1 MDRDRSRDAEED
13 DAPPSRADLARMKLK
28 IIARYALIGFAPAMS
43 VAALIVAALALS
55 NTQPQT
61 DRTKSDDLT
70 SRIDSLNK
78 NLSDTR
84 NELESLKFA
93 LSREK
98 ATRGEER
105 RKLDEQDEK
114 IIQNVTRL
122 QAKLKVAP
130 TLEEQL
136 RPPASAPAAVP
147 APVGAASAPAVVPV
161 SPATN
166 TIQAAPSAQALAGKP
181 AAASAKPKAKTTDNT
196 AEQVKALREA
206 IEKFNKQ

>member
-13 DAPPSRADLARMKLK
+13 DAPPSRADLARVKLK

-55 NTQPQT
+55 NTQSQA
-61 DRTKSDDLT
+61 DRAKSDELA
-70 SRIDSLNK
+70 SRIEGLNK

-84 NELESLKFA
+84 NELESLKFT

-166 TIQAAPSAQALAGKP
+166 TIQTAPSAQAPAGKP

>member
-13 DAPPSRADLARMKLK
+13 DAPPSRADLARVKLK

-55 NTQPQT
+55 NTQSQA
-61 DRTKSDDLT
+61 DRAKSDELA
-70 SRIDSLNK
+70 SRIEGLNK

-84 NELESLKFA
+84 SELESLKFT

-161 SPATN
+161 LPATN

>member
-13 DAPPSRADLARMKLK
+13 DASPSRADLARVKLK

-55 NTQPQT
+55 NTQSQA
-61 DRTKSDDLT
+61 DRAKSDELA
-70 SRIDSLNK
+70 SRIEGLNK

-84 NELESLKFA
+84 NELESLKFT

-166 TIQAAPSAQALAGKP
+166 TIQTAPSAQAPAGKP

>member
-55 NTQPQT
+55 NTQSQA
-61 DRTKSDDLT
+61 DRAKSDELA
-70 SRIDSLNK
+70 SRIDGLNK

-84 NELESLKFA
+84 NELESLKFT

-161 SPATN
+161 LPATN
-166 TIQAAPSAQALAGKP
+166 TIQAAPSAQAPVGKP
-181 AAASAKPKAKTTDNT
+181 AAASAKPKTTDNT

>member
-13 DAPPSRADLARMKLK
+13 DAPPSRADLARVKLK
-28 IIARYALIGFAPAMS
+28 IVARYVLIGFAPAIS

-55 NTQPQT
+55 NTQSQT
-61 DRTKSDDLT
+61 DRTKSDELA
-70 SRIDSLNK
+70 SRIDGLNK

-84 NELESLKFA
+84 SELESLKFT

-105 RKLDEQDEK
+105 RKLDERDEK
-114 IIQNVTRL
+114 IIQSVTRL

-136 RPPASAPAAVP
+136 RPPASAPAAAP
-147 APVGAASAPAVVPV
+147 APVGAASAPAAVPV

-166 TIQAAPSAQALAGKP
+166 TIQTAPSAQAPARKP
-181 AAASAKPKAKTTDNT
+181 AAASAKPKTTDNT

-206 IEKFNKQ
+206 IEKFNRQ